1 MAKRRVWR
9 CMAYI
14 SVHTKFADI
23 ERREERQLHYIREYV
38 KANRIEIAGVVYRHG
53 IGQYEVNRHF
63 ESMVNSIKSRKHDG
77 ILIVNMSSVSTGIA
91 DGYAKIGKVIEA
103 GGHIITVD
111 EGDLRLPLN
120 FRSD

>member
-1 MAKRRVWR
+1 M
-9 CMAYI
+9 
-14 SVHTKFADI
+14 
-23 ERREERQLHYIREYV
+23 
-38 KANRIEIAGVVYRHG
+38 VYRHG
-53 IGQYEVNRHF
+53 LGQYEVNRHF

-91 DGYAKIGKVIEA
+91 DAYAKIGKVIEA

-111 EGDLRLPLN
+111 EGDLRLLLN